1 MIITITAHHF
11 LGCLL
16 AVHEPL
22 GDDTWSEELIALTE
36 LLEED
41 SVGETETADPDPLQH
56 TIATQLVQDKR
67 GHNLTSLC
75 SYVKE
80 CTCRYVYSTVIPIEL
95 HVHVL
100 VINHGYTSLQLNQC
114 ERH

>member
-1 MIITITAHHF
+1 MLIFDAYNNNIMIIPITAHHF

-41 SVGETETADPDPLQH
+41 SVGETETTDPDPLQH

-75 SYVKE
+75 
-80 CTCRYVYSTVIPIEL
+80 L
-95 HVHVL
+95 
-100 VINHGYTSLQLNQC
+100 
-114 ERH
+114 